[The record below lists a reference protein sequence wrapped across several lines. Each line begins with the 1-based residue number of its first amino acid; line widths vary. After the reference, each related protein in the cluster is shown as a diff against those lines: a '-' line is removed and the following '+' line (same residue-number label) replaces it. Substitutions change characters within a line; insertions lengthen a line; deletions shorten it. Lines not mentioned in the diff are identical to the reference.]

1 VITKLLLTGAL
12 VLGVNA
18 PASPVEVLA
27 PGVSVWTMTL
37 GQGTGHN
44 SWTASVAVPSDS
56 QDPDAPPAVLGSHDH
71 ATELVKSL
79 AAKGFAAR
87 AEEVDWPAFADSP
100 RGVLGWRVR
109 VGSFPTQAE
118 AASTAAAM
126 KAAGFA
132 AGTEWTGQD
141 GPQAQGPERV
151 RVAIVDPVRFRG
163 QIVASHGPA
172 ATGRR
177 TTSSL
182 AAAAGALVGVN
193 GGFFVIDPAD
203 GFPGEAAGLG
213 VYDGQVQSEATNGR
227 VELALGSRPMIA
239 SLRTEVTVNGFAV
252 NGVNRKP
259 GVIRNCGEPGDQ
271 PTEKPLHDSTCTN
284 PNELVLFT
292 PQLGAALPTGD
303 GLQAVL
309 DSHGVVTALQ
319 PRGGTVPPNGHVLQ
333 GIGTGAMWLTA
344 HAQPGTKLRLTSR
357 VLDQQGRTVHASGV
371 LNGGPWLVRD
381 GRVSVDVVADGISH
395 PSDPSYLYGWAI
407 KRNPR
412 TMAGLD
418 RLGRLIIVTVDGRQ
432 PGYSEG
438 FSLLEGAHLL
448 AGLGAV
454 TAMNLDGGGST
465 AMAVNGKLVTSP
477 SDATGER
484 PVGDALLVLPH

>member
-1 VITKLLLTGAL
+1 MLTKLLLTGAL
-12 VLGVNA
+12 VLGVNP
-18 PASPVEVLA
+18 PAAPVEVLA
-27 PGVSVWTMTL
+27 PGVEVWSVTL

-44 SWTASVAVPSDS
+44 SWTVTVAVPSSS
-56 QDPDAPPAVLGSHDH
+56 QDPDAPPAALGTQDH
-71 ATELVKSL
+71 AQALVQALS
-79 AAKGFAAR
+79 AKGFAAR

-100 RGVLGWRVR
+100 RGALGWRVR
-109 VGSFPTQAE
+109 VGSFSSQAA

-126 KAAGFA
+126 KAAGFTVT
-132 AGTEWTGQD
+132 TEWTGQD
-141 GPQAQGPERV
+141 GPQSQGPEHV
-151 RVAIVDPVRFRG
+151 KVAVVDPRRFTG
-163 QIVASHGPA
+163 QVVATHGPS

-203 GFPGEAAGLG
+203 GIPGEAAGLG
-213 VYDGQVQSEATNGR
+213 VYDGQLQSEATDGR
-227 VELALGSRPMIA
+227 VELALGQRPSIG
-239 SLRTEVTVNGFAV
+239 SLRTQVTVNGMTV

-259 GVIRNCGEPGDQ
+259 GIIRNCGEPGDQ
-271 PTEKPLHDSTCTN
+271 PTSKPLHDTTCAN

-292 PQLGAALPTGD
+292 PQLGTSTPAGD
-303 GLQAVL
+303 GVQAVL
-309 DSHGVVTALQ
+309 DAHGVVTALQ
-319 PRGGTVPPNGHVLQ
+319 PRGGDVPANGHVLQ
-333 GIGTGAMWLTA
+333 GIGTGAAWLSA
-344 HAQPGTKLRLTSR
+344 HAQPGAKLRLDSR
-357 VLDQQGRTVHASGV
+357 VVDQRGRTVQAQGV

-381 GRVSVDVVADGISH
+381 GRVSVDAVADGVSH
-395 PSDPSYLYGWAI
+395 PGDPSYLYGWAI

-412 TMAGLD
+412 TMVGLD
-418 RLGRLIIVTVDGRQ
+418 RSGRLIIVTVDGRQ

-438 FSLLEGAHLL
+438 FSVLEGARML

-454 TAMNLDGGGST
+454 QAMNLDGGGST

-484 PVGDALLVLPH
+484 PIGDALLILPH